1 MSTTPEL
8 AKILDAAIARG
19 ASDLHLKAGAAPLV
33 RVHGSLEPVGLGP
46 VSEEGI
52 LALLEGVATPSQMKT
67 YRDTGNLDFAVG
79 TPGGRFRLN
88 VFRQRGLTSV
98 AVRYVHQIV
107 KGFEELHL
115 PKVLGDVCTL
125 SQGMVIVAGIT
136 GSGKSTTLAA
146 MIEHIN
152 ARERCHIVTI
162 EDPIEY
168 VYEDRL
174 AYVNQREIGVDVE
187 DFRTALRF
195 VVREDPDVI
204 LIGEMRDEETISAAL
219 SAAETGHLVFGTLH
233 TSSAA
238 QTLDRVLSFYPR
250 ERHRLMR
257 HSIAHN
263 VKAVVCQ
270 QLVPSCRPE
279 LDRVPAVEIML
290 MSPIMRKL
298 ILDEDDTR
306 LPDAIRVGREEGMQD
321 FTESFRQLVEKDLV
335 DRKVAFERAP
345 NAESLRMA
353 LKGIVGGETGLLGKT

>member
-1 MSTTPEL
+1 MSATPEL
-8 AKILDAAIARG
+8 QRLLDAMTRRG
-19 ASDLHLKAGAAPLV
+19 ASDLHLKSGAAPLV
-33 RVHGSLEPVGLGP
+33 RVHGDLEPLEAGP
-46 VSEEGI
+46 LSEEI
-52 LALLEGVATPSQMKT
+52 VLALVAGVASTSQMQA
-67 YRDTGNLDFAVG
+67 YRETGNLDFAVG
-79 TPGGRFRLN
+79 TPSGRFRIN

-98 AVRYVHQIV
+98 AVRYVRPLV
-107 KGFEELHL
+107 KTFEDLHL
-115 PKVLGDVCTL
+115 PGVLGEVCNL

-146 MIEHIN
+146 MIESIN

-168 VYEDRL
+168 LYEDKKS
-174 AYVNQREIGVDVE
+174 YVNQREIGIDVA
-187 DFRTALRF
+187 DFGTALRF

-233 TSSAA
+233 TSSAP

-263 VKAVVCQ
+263 VKAIVCQ
-270 QLVPSCRPE
+270 QLIPSRIPS

-290 MSPIMRKL
+290 MSPIIRKL

-345 NAESLRMA
+345 NAEALRMA
-353 LKGIVGGETGLLGKT
+353 LKGIVGGETGLLGRT